1 MTTKAP
7 QAPQPAA
14 DAPGTA
20 VGQAGPRRA
29 GEYPENT
36 AAAGGGRVR
45 KGERENMAVTC
56 LGNCMVA
63 KY

>member
-36 AAAGGGRVR
+36 AAAGVGGRSSSSNS
-45 KGERENMAVTC
+45 GGFSLFFC
-56 LGNCMVA
+56 
-63 KY
+63 

>member
-36 AAAGGGRVR
+36 AAAGGGAQLLQQLRRVFP
-45 KGERENMAVTC
+45 V
-56 LGNCMVA
+56 LFA
-63 KY
+63 KRLNFML

>member
-36 AAAGGGRVR
+36 AAAGVRGAQLLQQLRRVFPVLLL
-45 KGERENMAVTC
+45 KD
-56 LGNCMVA
+56 
-63 KY
+63 

>member
-36 AAAGGGRVR
+36 AAAGVGGAAPPATPA
-45 KGERENMAVTC
+45 GFPC
-56 LGNCMVA
+56 SFA
-63 KY
+63 KRLE